1 VSGPANQGETWREE
15 TCKPGGRWCKVLL
28 LALTIISA
36 AAGVICALEALG
48 VLPHRRTKSHTVM
61 IVVGPLVVE
70 PRPDRIIEQ
79 EPAEP

>member
-1 VSGPANQGETWREE
+1 V
-15 TCKPGGRWCKVLL
+15 L

-48 VLPHRRTKSHTVM
+48 VLPHRRTKSQAIM
-61 IVVGPLVVE
+61 IVIEGLVVE
-70 PRPDRIIEQ
+70 PQPDRIIEQ